1 MKNNNESLIYDES
14 LNHELIKE
22 KDYITKNLLIE
33 DTYDRVLSNEATVQY
48 DDDIQMKSYNNI
60 LNDENNNIM
69 NITGKFGMET
79 SINNFST
86 IIKTDLLED
95 ISFIKNNDKD
105 QNLLDEKIIN
115 ENQEKYTNYIKEF
128 KYVLCMI

>member
-1 MKNNNESLIYDES
+1 
-14 LNHELIKE
+14 
-22 KDYITKNLLIE
+22 
-33 DTYDRVLSNEATVQY
+33 
-48 DDDIQMKSYNNI
+48 MKSYNNI

-128 KYVLCMI
+128 KFYFNKNDKENALNSLLKANKLNSNDLNLHWWILKLIIDLKMIE

>member
-1 MKNNNESLIYDES
+1 LKNNNESLIYDES